1 MGAIEWTRHMFTGIA
16 DSTER
21 EAWYTAAGLD
31 AWFTITMGNTG
42 ADTMLFKPNE
52 NGYSLSLA
60 FAGMNTTAANAGRY
74 LNTIT
79 YNNPAGA
86 SAGTWQVGKGA
97 SAWTTATNG
106 EICFDT
112 AKVGDI
118 DLLRICTSESVT
130 QHHMLFVKDPCTTV
144 DGAAAVMYAVCN
156 PYWTSSAGSEKP
168 LAGAY
173 FMENTANSGVEF
185 ASDTANTI
193 QYLANSYDYS
203 EKYVLRPI
211 ISRGVI
217 SHLYSMD
224 GGDAMIGGNVEF
236 MLDKKTWFSVGHG
249 ILVKVK

>member
-1 MGAIEWTRHMFTGIA
+1 MGAIEWTRHEFTGIA

-21 EAWYTAAGLD
+21 AAWYTAAGLD
-31 AWFTITMGNTG
+31 AWFTITVAGGGT
-42 ADTMLFKPNE
+42 DTMLFKPNAD
-52 NGYSLSLA
+52 GYSLL
-60 FAGMNTTAANAGRY
+60 FTFGGMNTTTPSTGRY
-74 LNTIT
+74 LNSVA
-79 YNNPAGA
+79 YNNPAGS
-86 SAGTWQVGKGA
+86 SAGTWRMGTGA
-97 SAWTTATNG
+97 GAWASATNG

-118 DLLRICTSESVT
+118 DLLRICTSENAT

-144 DGAAAVMYAVCN
+144 DGAATVMYAVCS
-156 PYWTSSAGSEKP
+156 PQWTSSAGTEKP
-168 LAGAY
+168 LSGTY
-173 FMENTANSGVEF
+173 FIENTANAGVDF
-185 ASDTANTI
+185 ASDTSANI
-193 QYLANSYDYS
+193 LYLANSYDYS